1 VEFDWNKEINSVSPS
16 AILGRERHFSTR
28 THSVTEGADMKKNR
42 CRKSLAVA
50 AEFILMAAVLTRAQ
64 SGSHGP
70 AQSQKVTSSEAYQKR
85 DSLPADDFA
94 GLTYSDEQ
102 KAEIDKIHQ
111 DTKMRRDAV
120 ARDERLN
127 ADQKD
132 AMLQGYTR
140 IEYRRV
146 YGVLTPEQQMQV
158 RQKIRNRRGAD
169 QAAQKQQTPRSQ
181 N

>member
-1 VEFDWNKEINSVSPS
+1 M
-16 AILGRERHFSTR
+16 R
-28 THSVTEGADMKKNR
+28 KNR
-42 CRKSLAVA
+42 FRKLLAVA
-50 AEFILMAAVLTRAQ
+50 AGFILLGAVLTRAQ

-70 AQSQKVTSSEAYQKR
+70 AQSQKMTSSVADRKR

-94 GLTYSDEQ
+94 GLTFSDEQ
-102 KAEIDKIHQ
+102 KAKIDKIYQ
-111 DTKMRRDAV
+111 DTKARKDAV
-120 ARDERLN
+120 AKDERLS

-146 YGVLTPEQQMQV
+146 YGVLTPDQQMQV
-158 RQKIRNRRGAD
+158 RQKVRARREAD
-169 QAAQKQQTPRSQ
+169 QAAQKKQPPRSQ

>member
-1 VEFDWNKEINSVSPS
+1 
-16 AILGRERHFSTR
+16 
-28 THSVTEGADMKKNR
+28 M
-42 CRKSLAVA
+42 A
-50 AEFILMAAVLTRAQ
+50 AATGFILLGAVLTRAQ
-64 SGSHGP
+64 SGSQGP
-70 AQSQKVTSSEAYQKR
+70 APSQKVTSSEADSKR

-102 KAEIDKIHQ
+102 KAEIDKIRQ
-111 DTKMRRDAV
+111 DTKARKDAV
-120 ARDERLN
+120 AKDERLN

-140 IEYRRV
+140 VEYRRV

-158 RQKIRNRRGAD
+158 RQKARARHEAD
-169 QAAQKQQTPRSQ
+169 QAAQKEQPPRSQ